1 MPEQATTSYD
11 EKAQQVSQL
20 KIQAAQAERELK
32 EELKKRKAAQV
43 DPVCQG
49 IINTYTAWAAAGGLL
64 MGVPVVNGAAITAI
78 QIRMLDQLAERFGQ
92 NYSENEARNTL
103 YAVTGGF
110 VTPIFAG
117 PLLVA
122 GVSFI
127 PIVGPVAVLLSG
139 PALAAASTR
148 VVGRL
153 FVEHF
158 QKDGQL
164 ADLDVAKAK
173 KDYQAGLKT
182 DTEKHAAGG
191 KHASTQPSAGNSLEE
206 SVIRRCGFATF
217 SRSGWRVT

>member
-1 MPEQATTSYD
+1 MPEQATTSYE

-20 KIQAAQAERELK
+20 KLQAAQAERELK
-32 EELKKRKAAQV
+32 DELKKRKADEV

-110 VTPIFAG
+110 ITPIFAG
-117 PLLVA
+117 PLLAA
-122 GVSFI
+122 GVSVI
-127 PIVGPVAVLLSG
+127 PIVGPVAVLLAG

-158 QKDGQL
+158 QKGGQL

-173 KDYQAGLKT
+173 KDYQVGLKAEA
-182 DTEKHAAGG
+182 EKQAAGG
-191 KHASTQPSAGNSLEE
+191 KHAST
-206 SVIRRCGFATF
+206 
-217 SRSGWRVT
+217 

>member
-11 EKAQQVSQL
+11 EKVQQVAQL
-20 KIQAAQAERELK
+20 KLKAAQAERELK
-32 EELKKRKAAQV
+32 DELKKRKAAEV
-43 DPVCQG
+43 DPTCQG

-64 MGVPVVNGAAITAI
+64 MGLPVAGGAAITAI
-78 QIRMLDQLAERFGQ
+78 QIRMLDQLAEQFGQ

-110 VTPIFAG
+110 VTPIVGGA
-117 PLLVA
+117 LLVA
-122 GVSFI
+122 GVSVI
-127 PIVGPVAVLLSG
+127 PVVGPIAVLLTG
-139 PALAAASTR
+139 PALSAASTR

-158 QKDGQL
+158 QKGGQL

-182 DTEKHAAGG
+182 EAEKPAGG
-191 KHASTQPSAGNSLEE
+191 KHTP
-206 SVIRRCGFATF
+206 T
-217 SRSGWRVT
+217 